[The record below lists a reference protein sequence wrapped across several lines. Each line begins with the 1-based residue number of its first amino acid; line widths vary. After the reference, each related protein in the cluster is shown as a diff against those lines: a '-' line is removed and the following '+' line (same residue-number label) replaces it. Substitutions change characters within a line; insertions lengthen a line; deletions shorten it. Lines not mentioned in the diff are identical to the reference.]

1 MRRTVPVVAVVLVVV
16 LTVAGPAW
24 STVGQVG
31 SMPQPSPDVSVQQMD
46 FNGDGF
52 DDLAVGVPGEEVG
65 GADGAGGVDILYGA
79 AGGLTGANQLLTQAN
94 PEAGD
99 SFGSAALAKG
109 DFNHD
114 GFTDLAVGVPD
125 EGVGLFA
132 SKAGAVNVFYGSG
145 TGLAATSQVLTQAN
159 PGEEDLFGRVLE
171 TGLFNDDLYM
181 DLAVGAPGEGSG
193 TGAVNVFYGSASGL
207 PASSQVLRQAK
218 PGPEELFGS
227 SLAAGWFNG
236 GQQDLAVGTPE
247 NYDPRW
253 PSAGAVNVFYGTPSG
268 LSGSSQV
275 LLQGNPE
282 TGDRFGRALA
292 AGRFDTDQWYDLAVG
307 APYENVGEIN
317 NPGAV
322 NVFYGS
328 ATKGLAA
335 TARQTFIQGVH
346 AGGSAEPGDHF
357 GSALAAGPFD
367 STGGW
372 ELAIGTADEDL
383 GAKADAGAVN
393 VLYGSTSGLVGRG
406 QLLTQGSP
414 GVAGAAEA
422 GDHFGE
428 RFAQGI
434 HFNNFNGD
442 GRADLAIAVPGES
455 LGAVIFAGAVNVL
468 YGSANGL
475 PGAGGQL
482 LTQDSPGVAD
492 SPEERDGFGSALD

>member
-1 MRRTVPVVAVVLVVV
+1 MRRTMLVVALVLMVVV
-16 LTVAGPAW
+16 AGAWPAW
-24 STVGQVG
+24 STSGRVAFWA
-31 SMPQPSPDVSVQQMD
+31 QPVSEVSVQQVD

-52 DDLAVGVPGEEVG
+52 TDLAVGVPGEVVG
-65 GADGAGGVDILYGA
+65 GATAGAVNILYGA

-94 PEAGD
+94 PEEGD
-99 SFGSAALAKG
+99 SFGSAVAKG

-125 EGVGLFA
+125 EGLAA

-145 TGLAATSQVLTQAN
+145 TGLAVTSQVLTQAN
-159 PGEEDLFGRVLE
+159 PEEEDRFGGVLE
-171 TGLFNDDLYM
+171 TGLFNDDPYM
-181 DLAVGAPGEGSG
+181 DLAVGVPNESHRDEAA
-193 TGAVNVFYGSASGL
+193 GAVNVFYGSAGGLQSG
-207 PASSQVLRQAK
+207 SQVLVQAH
-218 PGPEELFGS
+218 PGPFDFFGS
-227 SLAAGWFNG
+227 SLAAGYFNG
-236 GQQDLAVGTPE
+236 GQEDLAVGSPD
-247 NYDPRW
+247 NFDPRW
-253 PSAGAVNVFYGTPSG
+253 RSAGAVNVFYGTPSG
-268 LSGSSQV
+268 LPGSSQV

-292 AGRFDTDQWYDLAVG
+292 AGRFDADQWYDLAVG
-307 APYENVGEIN
+307 APTEDVAGMV

-322 NVFYGS
+322 NIFFGS

-335 TARQTFIQGVH
+335 TARQTFIQGVR
-346 AGGSAEPGDHF
+346 AGGQAEPGDHF

-393 VLYGSTSGLVGRG
+393 VLYGSTTGLVGRG
-406 QLLTQGSP
+406 QVLTQGSP
-414 GVAGAAEA
+414 GVVGAAEA
-422 GDHFGE
+422 GDRFGG

-434 HFNNFNGD
+434 HFNDFNGD

-475 PGAGGQL
+475 PGTGGQL

-492 SPEERDGFGSALD
+492 SPEESDGFGRALD